1 MWLLLLRFPL
11 AVIGSSE
18 LVKIGNKYIRG
29 RHYEWGTVSVENESH
44 CDFLKLRE
52 MILST
57 NMLDLIE
64 LTHSKHYQTYRA
76 SRLKEIGF
84 KDEDEANENYM
95 GQSKSNAKPIRN
107 IQDVYVMKR
116 DELNDEMQKREQ
128 EIKEE
133 FIKRVKEK
141 ECEIKEQ
148 EKEVF
153 IFGFLKLV
161 FFVLNFF
168 LILNSLVINTP
179 NGKKSKLNGW
189 KKSSKKRES

>member
-1 MWLLLLRFPL
+1 M
-11 AVIGSSE
+11 
-18 LVKIGNKYIRG
+18 
-29 RHYEWGTVSVENESH
+29 SVENESH

-76 SRLKEIGF
+76 CRLKEIGF
-84 KDEDEANENYM
+84 KDEEEVNGSYNGTKLND
-95 GQSKSNAKPIRN
+95 KPIRN

-116 DELNDEMQKREQ
+116 DELNEEMQKREQ
-128 EIKEE
+128 AIKEE

-141 ECEIKEQ
+141 ECEIKDQ

-153 IFGFLKLV
+153 FEFWNFLV
-161 FFVLNFF
+161 FFCVF
-168 LILNSLVINTP
+168 
-179 NGKKSKLNGW
+179 
-189 KKSSKKRES
+189 

>member
-1 MWLLLLRFPL
+1 
-11 AVIGSSE
+11 
-18 LVKIGNKYIRG
+18 
-29 RHYEWGTVSVENESH
+29 
-44 CDFLKLRE
+44 

-95 GQSKSNAKPIRN
+95 GQSKPNAKPIRN

-148 EKEVF
+148 EKEVI
-153 IFGFLKLV
+153 IFGFLELAFFLV
-161 FFVLNFF
+161 LKYF
-168 LILNSLVINTP
+168 LILNSLAINTP

>member
-1 MWLLLLRFPL
+1 
-11 AVIGSSE
+11 
-18 LVKIGNKYIRG
+18 
-29 RHYEWGTVSVENESH
+29 
-44 CDFLKLRE
+44 

-84 KDEDEANENYM
+84 KDEDEANENYI

-148 EKEVF
+148 EKEVV
-153 IFGFLKLV
+153 IFWIFEIS
-161 FFVLNFF
+161 FFF
-168 LILNSLVINTP
+168 
-179 NGKKSKLNGW
+179 
-189 KKSSKKRES
+189 

>member
-1 MWLLLLRFPL
+1 
-11 AVIGSSE
+11 
-18 LVKIGNKYIRG
+18 
-29 RHYEWGTVSVENESH
+29 
-44 CDFLKLRE
+44 

-76 SRLKEIGF
+76 NRLKEIGF
-84 KDEDEANENYM
+84 KDEDEANENYI

-148 EKEVF
+148 EKEVV
-153 IFGFLKLV
+153 IFGFLKLA
-161 FFVLNFF
+161 FLVLNFF
-168 LILNSLVINTP
+168 FYFKQFSN
-179 NGKKSKLNGW
+179 KYSKW
-189 KKSSKKRES
+189 KKEQTEWMEKIEQKKRELDAEMREFSDRKFTLERSKLSTLNSNGKLTKKK